1 MEYVYDHGPFADL
14 PYDMIMAAFRKHYP
28 IYFIK
33 ENTTPPRGFRG
44 RDPEG
49 KKAACLNSE
58 GRGYA
63 DATLCPDT
71 C

>member
-33 ENTTPPRGFRG
+33 ENTTPPGDF
-44 RDPEG
+44 
-49 KKAACLNSE
+49 AAE
-58 GRGYA
+58 
-63 DATLCPDT
+63 TLKERRPPV
-71 C
+71 